1 MATVAKMMHDKDLQ
15 KVTEMELGA
24 VTSPQLVIISQGDVS
39 SEHFSKNGVTKQV
52 HVVVKNLVFN
62 MEVSSSMDLTKCNL
76 EARLLYDF
84 DREEDAK
91 NALEV
96 SYVKN
101 EPLEYKVSLTDG
113 GYKAA
118 VELRIKVLT
127 SQHEDMLFRV
137 KLSAVDPLSGTTFG
151 VISQPIKVISKLT
164 QLKGKSTNNPKEISP
179 SIKKRTTNDMI
190 ASTLTEIHRQLQE
203 QNKYIHIIV
212 HKLFSDSMTQQP
224 PQRQERD
231 NEPLQTLSNIITQH
245 SLGIPSL
252 GESGDFQ
259 TDIPPEQI
267 QVQVP
272 VVPIHQVSVPVTVP
286 VSVQVPQQKPD
297 LEDAFRNFISAFQN
311 LQPEEKQ
318 NKLEKLEG
326 YLENVPAE
334 ELNDLFDVLGSTPLK
349 KKLKLTR

>member
-1 MATVAKMMHDKDLQ
+1 MAALAKMMHENKGTVDAL
-15 KVTEMELGA
+15 ELAA
-24 VTSPQLVIISQGDVS
+24 VTPGPQLVIISQGDVAN
-39 SEHFSKNGVTKQV
+39 EHFSKNGVTKQV
-52 HVVVKNLVFN
+52 RVVVKNLVFN
-62 MEVSSSMDLTKCNL
+62 MEVSSSVDLTKCNL

-91 NALEV
+91 TALEV

-113 GYKAA
+113 GYKAS

-137 KLSAVDPLSGTTFG
+137 RLSAVDPLSGTTFG

-164 QLKGKSTNNPKEISP
+164 QLKGKSSNNLKEVSP

-190 ASTLTEIHRQLQE
+190 ATTLTDIHRQLQE

-212 HKLFSDSMTQQP
+212 HKLFSDSITQQP
-224 PQRQERD
+224 PPRQDRD

-245 SLGIPSL
+245 TLGIPTMT
-252 GESGDFQ
+252 ENTDFQ

-267 QVQVP
+267 QVP
-272 VVPIHQVSVPVTVP
+272 VVPIHQVVPVQ
-286 VSVQVPQQKPD
+286 VQSQRPD
-297 LEDAFRNFISAFQN
+297 LEDAFRNFISAFQG
-311 LQPEEKQ
+311 LHGEEKQ

-326 YLENVPAE
+326 FLENVPAE
-334 ELNDLFDVLGSTPLK
+334 ELNDLFDVLESAPLRK
-349 KKLKLTR
+349 KIKLTR

>member
-1 MATVAKMMHDKDLQ
+1 MAALAKMMHEKASVDAL
-15 KVTEMELGA
+15 ELAA
-24 VTSPQLVIISQGDVS
+24 VTAGPQLVIISQGDVS

-52 HVVVKNLVFN
+52 HVVVKNLVFV
-62 MEVSSSMDLTKCNL
+62 MEVSSSLDLSKCSL

-91 NALEV
+91 AALEV

-113 GYKAA
+113 GYKAS

-137 KLSAVDPLSGTTFG
+137 RLSAADPISGTTFG

-164 QLKGKSTNNPKEISP
+164 QLKGKSSNPKEVSP

-212 HKLFSDSMTQQP
+212 HKLFSDSMAQQQP
-224 PQRQERD
+224 PPRQERD

-245 SLGIPSL
+245 SLGMPSL
-252 GESGDFQ
+252 GEPTDFQ
-259 TDIPPEQI
+259 TDIPPDQI

-272 VVPIHQVSVPVTVP
+272 VVPIHQVPVN
-286 VSVQVPQQKPD
+286 VQVQQQKPD
-297 LEDAFRNFISAFQN
+297 LEDAFRNFISAFQS

-326 YLENVPAE
+326 FLENVPAE
-334 ELNDLFDVLGSTPLK
+334 ELNDLFDVLESAPLK

>member
-1 MATVAKMMHDKDLQ
+1 MLHEKELQ
-15 KVTEMELGA
+15 KTPVDALELA
-24 VTSPQLVIISQGDVS
+24 VNSTPQLVIISQGDVS

-52 HVVVKNLVFN
+52 HVVVKNLVFV
-62 MEVSSSMDLTKCNL
+62 MEVSSSVDLSKCNL

-84 DREEDAK
+84 DRDEEAK
-91 NALEV
+91 TALEV

-113 GYKAA
+113 GYKAS

-137 KLSAVDPLSGTTFG
+137 RLSAVDPISGTAFG

-164 QLKGKSTNNPKEISP
+164 QLKGKSNNPKEVSP

-190 ASTLTEIHRQLQE
+190 ATTLTEIHRQLQE

-212 HKLFSDSMTQQP
+212 HKLLSDSMAQQHQP
-224 PQRQERD
+224 HHPRPERD

-245 SLGIPSL
+245 SLGMPTL
-252 GESGDFQ
+252 GEANDYQS
-259 TDIPPEQI
+259 DIPPDHM

-272 VVPIHQVSVPVTVP
+272 VVPIQVPVN
-286 VSVQVPQQKPD
+286 VQVQQKPD
-297 LEDAFRNFISAFQN
+297 LEDAFRNFISAFQS

-326 YLENVPAE
+326 FLENVPAE
-334 ELNDLFDVLGSTPLK
+334 ELNDLFDVLDSAPLK

>member
-1 MATVAKMMHDKDLQ
+1 
-15 KVTEMELGA
+15 MELGA
-24 VTSPQLVIISQGDVS
+24 VTTPQLVIISQGDVS

-52 HVVVKNLVFN
+52 HVVVKNLVFT
-62 MEVSSSMDLTKCNL
+62 MEVSSSVDLSKCNL

-84 DREEDAK
+84 DREEEAK
-91 NALEV
+91 TAMEV

-113 GYKAA
+113 GYKAS

-137 KLSAVDPLSGTTFG
+137 KLSAVDPTSGTTFG

-164 QLKGKSTNNPKEISP
+164 QLKGKSTNPKEASP

-212 HKLFSDSMTQQP
+212 HKLFSDSMAQQP
-224 PQRQERD
+224 ATRQDRD

-245 SLGIPSL
+245 SLGMPTI
-252 GESGDFQ
+252 GEPTDFQ
-259 TDIPPEQI
+259 TDIPPDQI

-272 VVPIHQVSVPVTVP
+272 VVPIHQVP
-286 VSVQVPQQKPD
+286 VSVQAQHQKPD
-297 LEDAFRNFISAFQN
+297 LEDAFRNFISAFQS

-326 YLENVPAE
+326 FLENVPQE
-334 ELNDLFDVLGSTPLK
+334 ELSDLFDVLESAPLK

>member
-1 MATVAKMMHDKDLQ
+1 MAALAKMMHEKELQ
-15 KVTEMELGA
+15 KVSDMEIGVVSA
-24 VTSPQLVIISQGDVS
+24 PQLVIISQGDVS

-62 MEVSSSMDLTKCNL
+62 MEVSSSMDLSKCSL

-113 GYKAA
+113 GYKAS

-164 QLKGKSTNNPKEISP
+164 QLKGKSTNPKEVSP

-190 ASTLTEIHRQLQE
+190 STTLTEIHRQLQE

-212 HKLFSDSMTQQP
+212 HKLFSDTMTQP
-224 PQRQERD
+224 SQRQERD

-245 SLGIPSL
+245 SLGIPNL
-252 GESGDFQ
+252 ESTDFQ
-259 TDIPPEQI
+259 ADIPPDQI
-267 QVQVP
+267 QVP
-272 VVPIHQVSVPVTVP
+272 AVPIHQVPP
-286 VSVQVPQQKPD
+286 NVQVQQQKPD
-297 LEDAFRNFISAFQN
+297 LEDAFRNFISAFQS

-326 YLENVPAE
+326 FLENVPAE
-334 ELNDLFDVLGSTPLK
+334 ELHDLFDVLESAPLK

>member
-1 MATVAKMMHDKDLQ
+1 MAALAKMMHEKELQ
-15 KVTEMELGA
+15 KVSDMELGA

-62 MEVSSSMDLTKCNL
+62 MEVSSSMDLSKCNL

-113 GYKAA
+113 GYKAS

-137 KLSAVDPLSGTTFG
+137 KLSAVDPISGTTFG

-164 QLKGKSTNNPKEISP
+164 QLKGKSANPKEVSP

-212 HKLFSDSMTQQP
+212 HKLFSDSMAQP
-224 PQRQERD
+224 QPRQERD

-252 GESGDFQ
+252 GESPDFQ

-272 VVPIHQVSVPVTVP
+272 VVPIQQVPVN
-286 VSVQVPQQKPD
+286 VQVQQKPD
-297 LEDAFRNFISAFQN
+297 LEDAFKNFISAFQS

-326 YLENVPAE
+326 FLENVPAE
-334 ELNDLFDVLGSTPLK
+334 ELNDLFDVLESGPLK
-349 KKLKLTR
+349 KKLKFR